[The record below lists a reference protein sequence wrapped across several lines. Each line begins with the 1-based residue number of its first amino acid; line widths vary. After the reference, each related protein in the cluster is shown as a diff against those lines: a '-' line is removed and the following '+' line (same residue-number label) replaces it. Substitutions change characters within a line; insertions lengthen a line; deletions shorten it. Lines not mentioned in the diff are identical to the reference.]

1 MLNLH
6 EKIAE
11 FARYHQTVGNRVCH
25 YIGIPLITIA
35 VLGAL
40 ASVDYTF
47 IIGVRTI
54 YFDLAIGLLIIT
66 LVYDL
71 TLSPSIAVGIF
82 IAGLTA
88 YVIAKQL
95 SAFVL
100 IGLFCVGWVMQITG
114 HRHFE
119 HNNPAF
125 TDNLLHMF
133 IGPRWLINEL
143 FKAVKTAAHNS

>member
-1 MLNLH
+1 LLNLQ

-40 ASVDYTF
+40 ATVDFT
-47 IIGVRTI
+47 IILGERTI
-54 YFDLAIGLLIIT
+54 YFDMAIALLTIT

-71 TLSPSIAVGIF
+71 NLSPSIAVGIF

-95 SAFVL
+95 STFVL
-100 IGLFCVGWVMQITG
+100 IGLFCIGWVMQLTG

-143 FKAVKTAAHNS
+143 LKAVKNSHA